1 MRRVRWDEVEDL
13 VSGKPYV
20 GGLRL
25 EDLSNFTY
33 PLVHLFVSKDRLV
46 LRPRFGLARF
56 WRPWVVDRADVE
68 YIGARFAGSIVM
80 ESVWTGTTE
89 PVWIG
94 AGAKTA
100 LIFWTWRS
108 LEIIDRLR
116 DLGYPCKPNTGP
128 GSVR

>member
-13 VSGKPYV
+13 VNGKPYV

-56 WRPWVVDRADVE
+56 WRPWVVGRADVE
-68 YIGARFAGSIVM
+68 YIGARSPGSIM
-80 ESVWTGTTE
+80 TESVWIGTTE

-94 AGAKTA
+94 ADAK
-100 LIFWTWRS
+100 L
-108 LEIIDRLR
+108 
-116 DLGYPCKPNTGP
+116 C
-128 GSVR
+128 

>member
-128 GSVR
+128 GSVH

>member
-1 MRRVRWDEVEDL
+1 MRRVRWDVVEDL
-13 VSGKPYV
+13 VSGKPSV

>member
-33 PLVHLFVSKDRLV
+33 PLVHLIVSKDRLV

-68 YIGARFAGSIVM
+68 YIGARSPGSIM
-80 ESVWTGTTE
+80 PESVWIGTTE

-94 AGAKTA
+94 AGSKTV

-108 LEIIDRLR
+108 LEIVDRLR
-116 DLGYPCKPNTGP
+116 DLGYPCKPHSGP
-128 GSVR
+128 GSLH